1 MSLKEF
7 MNIAVFAST
16 NGTDFQAI
24 LEEYE
29 RGKLPGVKIC
39 FLLTNK
45 KDCGAVAKA
54 ENHGVPVIF
63 VDPRDK
69 KRGEYDEEISRIC
82 LEYGVDLICLVG
94 WMRIL
99 SPRFVR
105 AFKNRIINV
114 HPSLLPKYPGMDL
127 DVHAEVLKNKEKE
140 TGMTIHFVTEQVD
153 EGPILIQKSLP
164 VLADDTPESL
174 KARVQTL
181 EKIWYPEAIRMLAAG
196 KKQKK

>member
-1 MSLKEF
+1 

-45 KDCGAVAKA
+45 KDCGAVVKA
-54 ENHGVPVIF
+54 RNHGIPVIF
-63 VDPRDK
+63 VDPK
-69 KRGEYDEEISRIC
+69 GKGGGGYDEEISKIC
-82 LEYGVDLICLVG
+82 LEQQIDLICLVG

-99 SPRFVR
+99 SPRFVG

-127 DVHAEVLKNKEKE
+127 NVHAEVLKNKEKE
-140 TGMTIHFVTEQVD
+140 TGMTIHFVTAEVD
-153 EGPILIQKSLP
+153 KGPILLQKSLP
-164 VLADDTPESL
+164 VLANDTPESL
-174 KARVQTL
+174 KTRVQAL
-181 EKIWYPEAIRMLAAG
+181 EKVWYPEAIRMLAAKG
-196 KKQKK
+196 KQKK